1 MSPDAATRAPGG
13 WALFLDIDGTLL
25 EIAETPQGV
34 HVPESLK
41 LLLTKLSSR
50 IDGALALI
58 SGRGLADIDRL
69 FAPPKFCAS
78 GVHGCESRDAAGNVV
93 KTTIDTGRLA
103 LARTEI
109 AKFISQ
115 HEGLLLED
123 KGYGLALHF
132 RRAPHLEAAV
142 RRIAD
147 AACRQLGPQFALQS
161 GKCVF
166 EIRPAECNKGAAIQ
180 AFMRQPPFATRVP
193 VFIGDDVTDEQGFA
207 VVNALNGIS
216 IKVGEGAPTLARH
229 RLNGVTEVIGW
240 LEKLAMFTDLNVVR

>member
-1 MSPDAATRAPGG
+1 MSPDAVSRAPGG

-41 LLLTKLSSR
+41 QLLIKLSSH

-69 FAPPKFCAS
+69 FAPPRFCAS
-78 GVHGCESRDAAGNVV
+78 GVHGCERRDASGNVV
-93 KTTIDTGRLA
+93 KAVVDAERLA
-103 LARTEI
+103 LVRAEI
-109 AKFISQ
+109 ERFTSQ

-132 RRAPHLEAAV
+132 RRAPHLEATV
-142 RRIAD
+142 LQIVT
-147 AACRQLGPQFALQS
+147 AACQRLGPQFVVQP

-166 EIRPAECNKGAAIQ
+166 EIRPAECHKGAAIE
-180 AFMRQPPFATRVP
+180 AFMRQPPFAARLP

-207 VVNALNGIS
+207 AVNALNGVS
-216 IKVGEGAPTLARH
+216 IKVGAETPTLARH
-229 RLNGVTEVIGW
+229 RLKGVTDVIGW
-240 LEKLAMFTDLNVVR
+240 LEELAG